1 MKHFN
6 QRNKALLTLL
16 LLLFIL
22 LPVAE
27 SVEPYTVR
35 TVYFMPTDSID
46 KSDWLDLDKI
56 MKNNQEVYESEMDRH
71 GFHGKTFRLETD
83 NQGQVIIHKFNG
95 KHNKAHY
102 SGDTLSLVVKEL
114 QDKFLDRNN
123 IYAVVMAGMPALQS
137 GQAGGVANANPGGWW
152 NKGEDHGYIVSGE
165 TTKANT
171 EQVILHELGHVF
183 GLWHIVLYDPPD
195 FILGSGKKLS
205 LHEARWLSKSYYF
218 NDVWNFGFA
227 PNIVKFHGAEVFG
240 DDDIR
245 FRVDVTDPNGL
256 HQAYAFLNTSIV
268 GWDFLDGNND
278 TAIFDVERNLV
289 SNNTT
294 IWIQLMDDDGNWLWY
309 RKNYVLPK
317 PKQLL
322 SANESKLKYLTIR
335 DLRTDS
341 LVPTNNPNEW
351 CGWEHA
357 GIFEKQPDKPRP
369 QLPNWYI
376 DVPKLNEWNS
386 WFYSHAKSRFIY
398 DVSSGGYNRFETY
411 LYMPN
416 PCDGAADIEII
427 CLADA
432 VEVYRSGIL
441 RPPAAQNKQ
450 IVVDF
455 PSDTKT
461 FMIKITDAGDGIFCD
476 HFVLGNALVFISENP
491 VENNVVEN
499 EIENNEVCEN
509 CMQDIDK
516 ITNVVV
522 EENLSVNPRNKLTT
536 RWATIKARK

>member
-183 GLWHIVLYDPPD
+183 GLWHIVL
-195 FILGSGKKLS
+195 
-205 LHEARWLSKSYYF
+205 
-218 NDVWNFGFA
+218 
-227 PNIVKFHGAEVFG
+227 
-240 DDDIR
+240 
-245 FRVDVTDPNGL
+245 
-256 HQAYAFLNTSIV
+256 
-268 GWDFLDGNND
+268 
-278 TAIFDVERNLV
+278 
-289 SNNTT
+289 
-294 IWIQLMDDDGNWLWY
+294 
-309 RKNYVLPK
+309 
-317 PKQLL
+317 
-322 SANESKLKYLTIR
+322 
-335 DLRTDS
+335 
-341 LVPTNNPNEW
+341 
-351 CGWEHA
+351 
-357 GIFEKQPDKPRP
+357 
-369 QLPNWYI
+369 
-376 DVPKLNEWNS
+376 
-386 WFYSHAKSRFIY
+386 
-398 DVSSGGYNRFETY
+398 
-411 LYMPN
+411 
-416 PCDGAADIEII
+416 
-427 CLADA
+427 
-432 VEVYRSGIL
+432 
-441 RPPAAQNKQ
+441 
-450 IVVDF
+450 
-455 PSDTKT
+455 
-461 FMIKITDAGDGIFCD
+461 
-476 HFVLGNALVFISENP
+476 
-491 VENNVVEN
+491 
-499 EIENNEVCEN
+499 
-509 CMQDIDK
+509 
-516 ITNVVV
+516 
-522 EENLSVNPRNKLTT
+522 RNK
-536 RWATIKARK
+536 